1 VGRAGSAC
9 APPTAKGSRFGGTAG
24 ALRFSTRADMRPAR
38 CAKPRPGCLS
48 PRRGFAAN
56 AALGGA
62 PLQGVGSDPLRPVL
76 AQLMPVTPLETR
88 PRRSGA
94 QAFSSV
100 VLWRDANLAFR
111 LSAQTAVI
119 QEDKGRRA
127 WRTPSL
133 LGLRLA
139 TESGPRNGRKQR
151 QILGDFDRCPSERP
165 GTSRHERLDAF
176 RRNALFAEPFEEP
189 SSGLEPETPPY
200 HGWVALRDQ
209 A

>member
-1 VGRAGSAC
+1 VGRAGGAC

-24 ALRFSTRADMRPAR
+24 ALRFFTRADMHTRSLREAPSGLPVAPA
-38 CAKPRPGCLS
+38 GL
-48 PRRGFAAN
+48 RGKRGA
-56 AALGGA
+56 GVA
-62 PLQGVGSDPLRPVL
+62 PLQGVGRSPFRPVL

-151 QILGDFDRCPSERP
+151 QILGDSDRCPSERP
-165 GTSRHERLDAF
+165 GTPGTKGWTHSAGTHCLQSLLRSPLPDSN
-176 RRNALFAEPFEEP
+176 RRPLLTMA
-189 SSGLEPETPPY
+189 G
-200 HGWVALRDQ
+200 
-209 A
+209 